1 MTTAA
6 SDIIAIIPA
15 RGGSKGIPGKNLR
28 PVAGKPLIA
37 WTIEQARASSSL
49 TRVVVSTDS
58 EEIAE
63 AALRSGAEV
72 PFLRPAELATD
83 TAATEPVLIHALE
96 RLEQDEGYKPMLVML
111 LQPTCPVRKPGSIN
125 RAVGHF
131 NDEHANSLLSVRE
144 VHPFLWRNQTA
155 PAALYNFRQRP
166 RRQDV
171 PETERLFEETGSIYI
186 MEAQR
191 LRDTGNRLG
200 GQITLFPMQAD
211 ESWDV
216 DTEAD
221 LSIVEAILE
230 RQIYNDH

>member
-1 MTTAA
+1 MAI
-6 SDIIAIIPA
+6 SGLDIIAIIPA

-49 TRVVVSTDS
+49 RRVLVSTDS
-58 EEIAE
+58 QEIAE

-83 TAATEPVLIHALE
+83 IAATEPAIIHALDW
-96 RLEQDEGYKPMLVML
+96 LEKNEGYRPTFIML
-111 LQPTCPVRKPGSIN
+111 LQPTCPVRKPRSID
-125 RAVGHF
+125 RAVKQF
-131 NDEHANSLLSVRE
+131 IDQRANSLLSVRE
-144 VHPFLWRNQTA
+144 IHPFLWRNRTR
-155 PAALYNFRQRP
+155 PTALYNFNQRP
-166 RRQDV
+166 RRQEV
-171 PETERLFEETGSIYI
+171 PETDRLFEENGSIYV

-191 LRDTGNRLG
+191 LRATCNRLG
-200 GQITLFPMQAD
+200 GEIALFPMDAE

-221 LSIVEAILE
+221 LRVVEALLTI
-230 RQIYNDH
+230 QVDNDH